1 MERIELAIDHIEI
14 ENNLSD
20 MDDDQLYE
28 LIHIFNGEKER
39 RDIRKLLIKEMAN
52 RICSNTVEIEW
63 FEDEED

>member
-1 MERIELAIDHIEI
+1 MERIKLAIDHIEI

-28 LIHIFNGEKER
+28 LIYIFNGEKER
-39 RDIRKLLIKEMAN
+39 REIRKLLIEEMAS